1 MRTLTAFTLLI
12 LLALGGLAFQQA
24 QTSPQSYDQLRTQA
38 EKFFGD
44 QSFSLARELYLKAV
58 TLDVTPAEKR
68 WASFRLADTL
78 WRAQAAS
85 QTSDSTPFDQAREE
99 LERLV
104 REAQP
109 PELRDRIW
117 AEAQQSLGDFWWTR
131 RNSVNWG
138 QAWPHYQQALE
149 WWAASPDI
157 DLARQ
162 RYLEMVWTMSQPGH
176 AEPYYYYGYYGNVL
190 PLEVVENALKIA
202 QTSTDKAR
210 LHYLIAM
217 TLRQTGDW
225 EQRQRV
231 PEEFEAA
238 IQTGKTSS
246 WHDDALYHYAEWM
259 ANQGSVIPLADGQWR
274 QEADYVKA
282 LQLFRRLVL
291 EYAKG
296 ETRYYDQAQEQIKT
310 LTGPAVQVAVPSVFL
325 PDSEI
330 QYHVTWR
337 NIGRID
343 FTLTRV
349 DLTRDVRFAEKDTNS
364 GAWLQAITPQAAA
377 RVKSWTKTTNDK
389 GDHKP
394 GQETLRYDGKLP
406 TGAYLLEARN
416 GAVSSRELILV
427 GDSSVVLKA
436 SAKQALVYFCNAV
449 TSAPIAQAQVKLWE
463 GTYNGQRWV
472 WRELA
477 KQTGQDGIAVFDLNR
492 SSSNVQLFAAAAA
505 GERQAFSLGQPYGY
519 SSAVQPWRIYAFT
532 DRPAYRPKEQVQWK
546 FVARRL
552 DGSVYT
558 TPAQQTIEFEITDP
572 RSAKVKEGKA
582 VLNSFGSSWGSL
594 ELSESMPLGEYTAN
608 FWDAGRRNHIGSATL
623 FRLEEYKLP
632 EFKVSIRTPEEN
644 GRKKAFQLG
653 DKVEVNIQADYYFGG
668 AVANANVEVV
678 VYQNPFYQ
686 HWQPP
691 HEYPWY
697 YADMSPSRQLLG
709 RGGNRGEARNPENR
723 CDRKGRSHL

>member
-1 MRTLTAFTLLI
+1 MRSLTAFTLLI

-38 EKFFGD
+38 EKHFD
-44 QSFSLARELYLKAV
+44 EQSFSLARELYLKAV
-58 TLDVTPAEKR
+58 ALDVTPAEKR

-85 QTSDSTPFDQAREE
+85 QTSDSTPFDQARAE
-99 LERLV
+99 LERLL
-104 REAQP
+104 REAES

-162 RYLEMVWTMSQPGH
+162 RYLQMVWTMSQPGH

-217 TLRQTGDW
+217 TLRHTGDW

-238 IQTGKTSS
+238 IQTGKASS

-259 ANQGSVIPLADGQWR
+259 ANQGAVIPLADGQWR

-296 ETRYYDQAQEQIKT
+296 ETRYFDQAQEQIKT
-310 LTGPAVQVAVPSVFL
+310 LTGPTVQVAVPSVFL

-337 NIGRID
+337 NITRID
-343 FTLTRV
+343 FTLTRI

-364 GAWLQAITPQAAA
+364 GAWLQAITIPGRRACEVLGQDHQRQGRSQARTGYLALRRQAAHW
-377 RVKSWTKTTNDK
+377 R
-389 GDHKP
+389 
-394 GQETLRYDGKLP
+394 LP
-406 TGAYLLEARN
+406 
-416 GAVSSRELILV
+416 S
-427 GDSSVVLKA
+427 
-436 SAKQALVYFCNAV
+436 
-449 TSAPIAQAQVKLWE
+449 
-463 GTYNGQRWV
+463 
-472 WRELA
+472 
-477 KQTGQDGIAVFDLNR
+477 
-492 SSSNVQLFAAAAA
+492 
-505 GERQAFSLGQPYGY
+505 
-519 SSAVQPWRIYAFT
+519 
-532 DRPAYRPKEQVQWK
+532 
-546 FVARRL
+546 
-552 DGSVYT
+552 
-558 TPAQQTIEFEITDP
+558 
-572 RSAKVKEGKA
+572 
-582 VLNSFGSSWGSL
+582 
-594 ELSESMPLGEYTAN
+594 
-608 FWDAGRRNHIGSATL
+608 
-623 FRLEEYKLP
+623 
-632 EFKVSIRTPEEN
+632 
-644 GRKKAFQLG
+644 
-653 DKVEVNIQADYYFGG
+653 
-668 AVANANVEVV
+668 
-678 VYQNPFYQ
+678 
-686 HWQPP
+686 
-691 HEYPWY
+691 
-697 YADMSPSRQLLG
+697 
-709 RGGNRGEARNPENR
+709 
-723 CDRKGRSHL
+723 